1 MDAFYASVEQRDHPE
16 LKGLPVVVGGERERG
31 VIAAASYEA
40 RKFGIHSAMSSKI
53 ARQKCPDLIFCP
65 PDFRKYKQVSSEIR
79 EIFYQ
84 YTDLVEPLSLDEAF
98 LDVTESKVAINSA
111 TLIAREIKQKIKE
124 KLNLTASAGVS
135 YNKFL
140 AKIASD
146 INKPDGLF
154 IIPPGKAE
162 EFIDRL
168 EIKKFFGVGKVTAK
182 KMNDLGIYYGSD
194 LKLVTKHELIRLFG
208 KAGSYYYDVAR
219 GIDDRPVMPDRE
231 RKSVGVENTFASDLQ
246 EEDELSAEIEKLI
259 NELWR
264 RVERTGKIGKT
275 LTLKIKF
282 SDFEQ
287 ITRSSTKTN
296 FFLEKEEVLTS
307 ALHLLKLEY
316 PFPKSIRLLGLTIS
330 NFYVENSGPVQL
342 VLDFI

>member
-1 MDAFYASVEQRDHPE
+1 
-16 LKGLPVVVGGERERG
+16 
-31 VIAAASYEA
+31 
-40 RKFGIHSAMSSKI
+40 MSSKI

-154 IIPPGKAE
+154 ILPPGKAE

-259 NELWR
+259 NENPNGSNIR
-264 RVERTGKIGKT
+264 IIG
-275 LTLKIKF
+275 
-282 SDFEQ
+282 
-287 ITRSSTKTN
+287 
-296 FFLEKEEVLTS
+296 
-307 ALHLLKLEY
+307 
-316 PFPKSIRLLGLTIS
+316 
-330 NFYVENSGPVQL
+330 
-342 VLDFI
+342 

>member
-1 MDAFYASVEQRDHPE
+1 
-16 LKGLPVVVGGERERG
+16 
-31 VIAAASYEA
+31 
-40 RKFGIHSAMSSKI
+40 MSSKI

-154 IIPPGKAE
+154 ILPPGKAE